1 MDKSFF
7 TIHKIIINPST
18 MNHLIEIS
26 IDPDVIFLRYTKKY
40 FQNKVFAFYEKN

>member
-1 MDKSFF
+1 
-7 TIHKIIINPST
+7 

-40 FQNKVFAFYEKN
+40 F

>member
-1 MDKSFF
+1 MNKSFF

>member
-7 TIHKIIINPST
+7 TIHKIIINPSI

-26 IDPDVIFLRYTKKY
+26 IDPDVIFLRYTKKI
-40 FQNKVFAFYEKN
+40 FLKQNI

>member
-1 MDKSFF
+1 
-7 TIHKIIINPST
+7 

-40 FQNKVFAFYEKN
+40 V